1 MGSFANFHSVNTNIT
16 MKKPPRVS
24 MEMTIGLEAGNCIP
38 MPDIGIKSKMVPAEL
53 RKTPN

>member
-16 MKKPPRVS
+16 MKKPPRIS
-24 MEMTIGLEAGNCIP
+24 MEMTIGLEAGNCSP